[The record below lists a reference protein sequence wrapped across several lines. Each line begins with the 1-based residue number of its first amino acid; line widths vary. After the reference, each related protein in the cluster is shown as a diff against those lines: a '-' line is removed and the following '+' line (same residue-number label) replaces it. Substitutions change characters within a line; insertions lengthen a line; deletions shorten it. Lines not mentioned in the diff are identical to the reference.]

1 MSILSRYL
9 LKLHAAPFA
18 FALGALTSIMLI
30 NQVAKQIGK
39 LLGKGLP
46 WTVIAEVFL
55 LALPYIIAL
64 TLPMAVLVA
73 VLFAVSRLSG
83 DNEIT
88 AMRAG
93 GVSMWHVLRPLLLG
107 GACVSLVTFLF
118 NDHVLPQTNQK
129 LRVLMSDIQR
139 KKPTF
144 SLSEQVINEVRPNQF
159 FLRTTRI
166 NQATYGMRDVSI
178 YDVSDQDHQRLIYA
192 DSGRLA
198 LTANQED
205 ALLTLFDG
213 VIHEFDRTNPRMFQQ
228 IAFHEDVIRVAGV
241 GNELQRTLHDE
252 YRDDRSMG
260 ICQMEDQVHGAQTEE
275 SQARRAEA
283 RVRLNAL
290 RATVGLAAL
299 PADTT
304 VHPIKA
310 SLYCR
315 AMDALKIAALPAAL
329 AAQQR
334 PQGVDTARRRPRP
347 HLPPQVLRQKL
358 LGKAQARD
366 TLPASVLR
374 RFNAPARAAL
384 VSGKTPSA
392 WTGELRALHERA
404 LYARRR
410 AAGYLVE
417 IHKKYAIA
425 AACLVFVLI
434 GVPVGVRFRHGGLGL
449 VIGVSLAIFS
459 VYYIGLIAGES
470 LANRLIVPATIMWAP
485 NVIFAIA
492 GVLLLGR
499 MRSQAGRY

>member
-46 WTVIAEVFL
+46 WSVIAEVFL
-55 LALPYIIAL
+55 LSLPYIIAL

-93 GVSMWHVLRPLLLG
+93 GVSMWRILRPLLVG
-107 GACVSLVTFLF
+107 GACVSIATFLF
-118 NDHVLPQTNQK
+118 NDRVLPQTNQK
-129 LRVLMSDIQR
+129 LRVLLSDIQR

-144 SLSEQVINEVRPNQF
+144 SLNEQVINEVRQNQF

-166 NQATYGMRDVSI
+166 NPATYGMRDVSI

-192 DSGRLA
+192 DSGRLV
-198 LTANQED
+198 LTENQED

-213 VIHEFDRTNPRMFQQ
+213 VIHEFDRSDPRMFQQ
-228 IAFHEDVIRVAGV
+228 IAFREDVIRVTGV
-241 GNELQRTLHDE
+241 GNELKRTLHDE
-252 YRDDRSMG
+252 YRDDRSMN
-260 ICQMEDQVHGAQTEE
+260 ICQMEDAVHGAQVEE
-275 SQARRAEA
+275 LKARHAEA

-290 RATVGLAAL
+290 RATVGLAPL
-299 PADTT
+299 PADTVVPT
-304 VHPIKA
+304 LKS

-315 AMDALKIAALPAAL
+315 AMDALKTAALPVPL

-334 PQGVDTARRRPRP
+334 PQGVDTTHRRL
-347 HLPPQVLRQKL
+347 HLPPEVLRRKL
-358 LGKAQARD
+358 AGEARARD
-366 TLPASVLR
+366 SIPAAVVS

-384 VSGKTPSA
+384 VTGKAPSA
-392 WTGELRALHERA
+392 WTGELRSLHERA
-404 LYARRR
+404 LYAQRR

-425 AACLVFVLI
+425 AACLVFVLV

-459 VYYIGLIAGES
+459 VYYVGLIAGES
-470 LANRLIVPATIMWAP
+470 LANRLIVPAAIMWAP
-485 NVIFAIA
+485 NVLFAIA
-492 GVLLLGR
+492 GVALLGR